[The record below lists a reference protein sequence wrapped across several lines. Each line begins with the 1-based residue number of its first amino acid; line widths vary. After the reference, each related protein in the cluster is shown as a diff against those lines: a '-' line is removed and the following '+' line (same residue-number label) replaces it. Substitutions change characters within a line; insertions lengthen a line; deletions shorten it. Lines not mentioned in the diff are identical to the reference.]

1 MLMKRLIV
9 IPVMFLYLLAV
20 SGVMI
25 HMHYCGKNLESWQVY
40 LKDDNGCKDDVCS
53 DNPDMEEGCCKDE
66 VVAAKVSVD
75 QNIADFV
82 KLQLKGVVFLLPTLT
97 SFSLSTDLVFPISV
111 EHRSY
116 HPNAPPGLWQ
126 HIPLFKLHSRFTYYG

>member
-1 MLMKRLIV
+1 MKRLIV

-40 LKDDNGCKDDVCS
+40 VKDDNGCKDDVCS

-66 VVAAKVSVD
+66 VVAAKVNVD
-75 QNIADFV
+75 QNIAGFV
-82 KLQLKGVVFLLPTLT
+82 KLQLKAAEWVMP
-97 SFSLSTDLVFPISV
+97 PIMV
-111 EHRSY
+111 YPVPENTVY
-116 HPNAPPGLWQ
+116 TTTGNYTAYKPNAPPGRWQ
-126 HIPLFKLHSRFTYYG
+126 DIPLFKLHSSFTYYG